1 MYQVKQCALSYPP
14 QPTHPHCWHTH
25 VPSSS
30 PQSPHLS
37 HVQHRP
43 PFRLRRQHLQL
54 APALSAV
61 PVLGPLPTHWPLPT
75 FRPLPPLPCSILCA
89 ARTERPTC
97 GAAHGAHR
105 LARQPAGSQH
115 RLCEPFEGAHKDVA
129 KRACSSWQE
138 LSVEYNHLHLESCC
152 SIFCVPSP
160 VFHPRQTPPRERA
173 RIHSKRHLDS
183 PGRNTWE
190 STLTAK
196 LALALPLILLLSN
209 AVVLLDILP
218 LLLLLHGMAR
228 RCTTCPAMTSV
239 SCKRWPSTCGRR
251 SSRRKGRPQEPS
263 TLWPP
268 S

>member
-152 SIFCVPSP
+152 SIFFVPSP

-190 STLTAK
+190 STLTAN
-196 LALALPLILLLSN
+196 LALALPLIL
-209 AVVLLDILP
+209 P
-218 LLLLLHGMAR
+218 LLPNAGMLLWISCPCCSRCTAWPGLAQCAR
-228 RCTTCPAMTSV
+228 R
-239 SCKRWPSTCGRR
+239 
-251 SSRRKGRPQEPS
+251 
-263 TLWPP
+263 
-268 S
+268 

>member
-25 VPSSS
+25 VPPSS

-138 LSVEYNHLHLESCC
+138 LSIECNLLRVENCC
-152 SIFCVPSP
+152 NMLFSFG
-160 VFHPRQTPPRERA
+160 FHARFTRTDATPPPREHAAILGREQAPHPRTLSRPEHMGRTLAA
-173 RIHSKRHLDS
+173 RF
-183 PGRNTWE
+183 
-190 STLTAK
+190 
-196 LALALPLILLLSN
+196 ALALPLILLLSN
-209 AVVLLDILP
+209 AVVLLDLLP
-218 LLLLLHGMAR
+218 LLLLLYGMVG
-228 RCTTCPAMTSV
+228 RCTTCPAMTSARSSWP
-239 SCKRWPSTCGRR
+239 SCKC
-251 SSRRKGRPQEPS
+251 
-263 TLWPP
+263 
-268 S
+268 